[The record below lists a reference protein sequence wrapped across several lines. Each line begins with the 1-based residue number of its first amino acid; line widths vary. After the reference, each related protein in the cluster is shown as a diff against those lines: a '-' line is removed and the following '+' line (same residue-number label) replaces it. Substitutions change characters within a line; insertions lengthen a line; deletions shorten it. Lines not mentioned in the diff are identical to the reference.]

1 MDDARIAALVAV
13 ARNVALRAYA
23 PASSFSV
30 GAAVLALDGRV
41 FCGCNVE
48 NASYGLSIC
57 AERAAVFRMVAE
69 GAQRIAGV
77 AIWTPLAEPGSP
89 CGACRQVLAEFAGP
103 ECPVFLAGTSDV
115 LVRTTLGALL
125 PRPFTFLDLER
136 GGA

>member
-1 MDDARIAALVAV
+1 MALVAK
-13 ARNVALRAYA
+13 ARDAALRAYA
-23 PASSFSV
+23 PASKFPV
-30 GAAVLALDGRV
+30 GAAILGVDTRV
-41 FCGCNVE
+41 FAGCNVE

-57 AERAAVFRMVAE
+57 AERAAVFRMVGE
-69 GAQRIAGV
+69 GARRIAAV

-103 ECPVFLAGTSDV
+103 DCPVILAGTSGI